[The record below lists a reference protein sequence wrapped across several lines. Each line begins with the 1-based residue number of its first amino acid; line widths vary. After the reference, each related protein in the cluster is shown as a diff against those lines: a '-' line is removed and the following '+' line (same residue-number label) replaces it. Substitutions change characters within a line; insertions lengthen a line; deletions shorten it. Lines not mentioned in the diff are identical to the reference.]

1 MQKPASLA
9 YRMQSLIRSFIFN
22 FTGVIIFTADFWN
35 IVVLLVH
42 EENMW
47 RDKC

>member
-9 YRMQSLIRSFIFN
+9 YRTQSPIM
-22 FTGVIIFTADFWN
+22 IIFTADFWN
-35 IVVLLVH
+35 IVLLIVH

-47 RDKC
+47 RDKI